1 MIEYKAT
8 IIALLSTNQIV
19 CGNDKKKK
27 EKKRKRPQK

>member
-1 MIEYKAT
+1 MEYKAT

-27 EKKRKRPQK
+27 EKKKRKRPQK